1 MTARLAFADVGKSF
15 PGVVALDGVSFTV
28 AAGEVR
34 ALVGENGAGKSTLL
48 KILSGQYQPDR
59 GTLAIDGVACRF
71 DRPRAAQDAGV
82 ASIHQELQLVPDLSV
97 AENLLLGTLP
107 ARGGWI
113 RHAELQERAR
123 AVLARLGE
131 AIDPAAP
138 VRALSIGQRQM
149 VEIGRALLREAR
161 IIAFDEPTSS
171 LSARETDRLLAIID
185 ELRRDGAAI
194 LYVSHRMEEIYALA
208 DSATVL
214 RDGRHVTDIAPVG
227 PADADRI
234 VTAMAGRAI
243 ADIYGYR
250 ARPAGAAALRAE
262 GVTGAGLRQPVSFEV
277 ADGEILGFFGLVGA
291 GRSELFRLLY
301 GAAPRTGGAVTV
313 RDEPLAAGDPR
324 AAIAAGLGLCP
335 EDRKDAGII
344 PLAAVQE
351 NIAIGWRNRRGAS
364 PWLRARAEASG
375 ARAIID
381 TMRVK
386 TASPATPIA
395 TLSGGNQQK
404 AVIGRWLMA
413 QARILMLDEPTRG
426 IDVGARSEIYER
438 MYAFAEAGGAVLFAS
453 SDMAEVLGVADR
465 IVVMREGCVAGIV
478 PRAEASADV
487 LMRLALPQGAAAPSF
502 PDPSSPDRD
511 TIPA

>member
-1 MTARLAFADVGKSF
+1 MTARLAFDHVGKSF
-15 PGVVALDGVSFTV
+15 PGVVALDDVSFTV

-48 KILSGQYQPDR
+48 KILSGQYQPDC

-82 ASIHQELQLVPDLSV
+82 ASIHQELQLVPDLTV
-97 AENLLLGTLP
+97 AENLLLGALP
-107 ARGGWI
+107 ARGGWV
-113 RHAELQERAR
+113 RHAELHERAR
-123 AVLARLGE
+123 SVLARLGE
-131 AIDPAAP
+131 AIDPATP

-149 VEIGRALLREAR
+149 VEIGRALLRKAR

-234 VTAMAGRAI
+234 VTAMAGRSI

-250 ARPAGAAALRAE
+250 PRATGAAALRAE
-262 GVTGAGLRQPVSFEV
+262 SVTGAGLRQPVSFAV

-301 GAAPRTGGAVTV
+301 GAVPRTGGEVMCRGELLV
-313 RDEPLAAGDPR
+313 PGDPR

-364 PWLRARAEASG
+364 PWLRPHAEASG
-375 ARAIID
+375 ARDIIE

-438 MYAFAEAGGAVLFAS
+438 MYGFAEAGGAVLFAS

-465 IVVMREGCVAGIV
+465 IVVMREGSVAGIV

-487 LMRLALPQGAAAPSF
+487 LMRLALPQAAST
-502 PDPSSPDRD
+502 SSPSDRD
-511 TIPA
+511 VIPA

>member
-1 MTARLAFADVGKSF
+1 
-15 PGVVALDGVSFTV
+15 
-28 AAGEVR
+28 
-34 ALVGENGAGKSTLL
+34 
-48 KILSGQYQPDR
+48 
-59 GTLAIDGVACRF
+59 
-71 DRPRAAQDAGV
+71 
-82 ASIHQELQLVPDLSV
+82 
-97 AENLLLGTLP
+97 
-107 ARGGWI
+107 
-113 RHAELQERAR
+113 
-123 AVLARLGE
+123 
-131 AIDPAAP
+131 
-138 VRALSIGQRQM
+138 
-149 VEIGRALLREAR
+149 
-161 IIAFDEPTSS
+161 
-171 LSARETDRLLAIID
+171 
-185 ELRRDGAAI
+185 
-194 LYVSHRMEEIYALA
+194 
-208 DSATVL
+208 
-214 RDGRHVTDIAPVG
+214 
-227 PADADRI
+227 
-234 VTAMAGRAI
+234 
-243 ADIYGYR
+243 
-250 ARPAGAAALRAE
+250 
-262 GVTGAGLRQPVSFEV
+262 
-277 ADGEILGFFGLVGA
+277 
-291 GRSELFRLLY
+291 
-301 GAAPRTGGAVTV
+301 
-313 RDEPLAAGDPR
+313 
-324 AAIAAGLGLCP
+324 
-335 EDRKDAGII
+335 
-344 PLAAVQE
+344 
-351 NIAIGWRNRRGAS
+351 IAIGWRNRRGAS